1 MLLCK
6 KWKVFLSERQNI
18 VLDMIQN
25 FSIVHHNR
33 HLILLT
39 LKRKNLLILILPW
52 ILLTHI
58 QWHVLVYS
66 GQLIILNLA
75 VLYVVYCLLMNRLEA
90 IIIPLKRFAR
100 LLLFYLVLN
109 KIIIV
114 SYLLCTRINLVSQ
127 IFIME

>member
-1 MLLCK
+1 LLLWK
-6 KWKVFLSERQNI
+6 KWKVVLSERQII

-33 HLILLT
+33 YLILLA
-39 LKRKNLLILILPW
+39 LKWKNLLILILPW

-75 VLYVVYCLLMNRLEA
+75 VLYVVYLLLMNRLEA

>member
-1 MLLCK
+1 MLLWK
-6 KWKVFLSERQNI
+6 KWKVVLSERQII

-33 HLILLT
+33 YLILLA
-39 LKRKNLLILILPW
+39 LKWKNLLILILPW

-75 VLYVVYCLLMNRLEA
+75 VLYVVYLLLMNRLEA